1 MVFMSDEQRK
11 RYTTKP
17 GLSELAQTKGWNAFS
32 WEDKQNWDLKYI
44 EKITFLCNLKLVL
57 VTVKT
62 AFIYAEG
69 ITNGENMTA
78 LDCGDIF
85 LKSGKVN
92 LEIYN

>member
-44 EKITFLCNLKLVL
+44 EKITFL
-57 VTVKT
+57 
-62 AFIYAEG
+62 
-69 ITNGENMTA
+69 
-78 LDCGDIF
+78 
-85 LKSGKVN
+85 
-92 LEIYN
+92 